1 MKLKI
6 INSQTNEELQEFD
19 LASAIRSDGKC
30 IVGRSATSGLVLEST
45 DISRKHGKFSYRS
58 GKYYFTD
65 TGSSN
70 GSLINNQVATKN
82 KAYLL
87 QAGDVIHLGE
97 FLLIPQPISGVYE
110 DATVIAPIA
119 FAPSNGA
126 KPIVSET
133 PSSPEVISEMTPVDE
148 AAAEEIPAAT
158 TELENM
164 EQSDRD
170 DIPSEES
177 DLAESNLAES
187 DLAESDLE
195 DILADASL
203 EQPHEDISEIAVD
216 ESTILPESISPED
229 MSESDLAED
238 MSENDIAEDM
248 SENDIAEELADSDI
262 PEDMS
267 ASEPAED
274 MSESEPAEDMVENDI
289 AEDMV
294 ENDLAEDMSD
304 SDIAE
309 DMVESDAAEILAA
322 IAEQPDPGEEHHTD
336 IPVAEEIVTEEIVE
350 ENVAVVVE
358 DSVPVEVVQA
368 STVEESSEP
377 SMPAA
382 SIPTEDLAV
391 EAALTEN
398 TYIQTNLPDC
408 INMESTD
415 AIVPPNNE
423 ASNEELS
430 DRDDISAVPEIL
442 KEKSIVLLAHDSQKV
457 ELVDF
462 IERHQATFSK
472 CLFMAPAA
480 ISEALM
486 QYDIPVSHKL
496 PNLTTGGYQEI
507 NSAIASKN
515 LLGVIF
521 LRDFLVPQPT
531 QANDE
536 ALSRSCNVNQV
547 ILATNLAT
555 AQAFE
560 GYLQHLIASTPQ
572 VSLAKGAGQ

>member
-45 DISRKHGKFSYRS
+45 DISRKHGKFSYKS

-82 KAYLL
+82 RAYLL

-119 FAPSNGA
+119 FAPSSNGA
-126 KPIVSET
+126 KPIISET
-133 PSSPEVISEMTPVDE
+133 PSSPEAIGEITPVDE
-148 AAAEEIPAAT
+148 APAEEIPAAT
-158 TELENM
+158 AELENM

-170 DIPSEES
+170 DILSEKLSENS
-177 DLAESNLAES
+177 SAKVTDVVEASIPPEVVAGTTEMPDANIAES
-187 DLAESDLE
+187 DVAESDIE

-203 EQPHEDISEIAVD
+203 EQPHEDISAIAMD
-216 ESTILPESISPED
+216 KSTILPESISPED
-229 MSESDLAED
+229 MAESDTFEGAR
-238 MSENDIAEDM
+238 SEERGVRAT
-248 SENDIAEELADSDI
+248 S
-262 PEDMS
+262 P
-267 ASEPAED
+267 ED
-274 MSESEPAEDMVENDI
+274 MSESEIAEDI
-289 AEDMV
+289 AE
-294 ENDLAEDMSD
+294 SD
-304 SDIAE
+304 T
-309 DMVESDAAEILAA
+309 AEILAA
-322 IAEQPDPGEEHHTD
+322 IAEQPESEESNTNT
-336 IPVAEEIVTEEIVE
+336 PVAEEIVTEEIVE
-350 ENVAVVVE
+350 ENVAVVAE
-358 DSVPVEVVQA
+358 DSVPVEVAAA
-368 STVEESSEP
+368 STVGESSEP
-377 SMPAA
+377 STPAA

-391 EAALTEN
+391 EAAFSEN
-398 TYIQTNLPDC
+398 TYIQTDVPNY
-408 INMESTD
+408 ISMESTH
-415 AIVPPNNE
+415 AIVPTTNE
-423 ASNEELS
+423 VTDEELS

-442 KEKSIVLLAHDSQKV
+442 KEKSIVLLAHDSQKA

-486 QYDIPVSHKL
+486 QYDIPVSRKL
-496 PNLTTGGYQEI
+496 PNLTAGGYQEI

-560 GYLQHLIASTPQ
+560 GYLQYLIASTPK
-572 VSLAKGAGQ
+572 VSLAKGSGQ

>member
-45 DISRKHGKFSYRS
+45 DISRKHGKFSYKS

-119 FAPSNGA
+119 FASPSNGA
-126 KPIVSET
+126 KAIVSET
-133 PSSPEVISEMTPVDE
+133 LSSPEVISEMTPVDE

-170 DIPSEES
+170 DILSEES
-177 DLAESNLAES
+177 DLAES

-203 EQPHEDISEIAVD
+203 EQPHEDISAITMD

-229 MSESDLAED
+229 MV
-238 MSENDIAEDM
+238 
-248 SENDIAEELADSDI
+248 DS
-262 PEDMS
+262 
-267 ASEPAED
+267 
-274 MSESEPAEDMVENDI
+274 DI

-294 ENDLAEDMSD
+294 DSDIPEELLENDLAEDMVD

-309 DMVESDAAEILAA
+309 DMVESDAAEIPAA
-322 IAEQPDPGEEHHTD
+322 IAEQPDPGEVSHTD
-336 IPVAEEIVTEEIVE
+336 TPVVEEIVTEEIVE
-350 ENVAVVVE
+350 ENAVAVAE
-358 DSVPVEVVQA
+358 DSVPVEVAEA
-368 STVEESSEP
+368 STVEESLEP
-377 SMPAA
+377 FTPAA

-391 EAALTEN
+391 EAAFTEN
-398 TYIQTNLPDC
+398 TYIQTDLPDC
-408 INMESTD
+408 ISMESTD
-415 AIVPPNNE
+415 EIVPPTNE
-423 ASNEELS
+423 TTDEELS

-442 KEKSIVLLAHDSQKV
+442 KEKSIVLLAHDSQKA

-480 ISEALM
+480 IGEALM
-486 QYDIPVSHKL
+486 QYDIPVSRQL
-496 PNLTTGGYQEI
+496 LNLTAGGYQEI

-560 GYLQHLIASTPQ
+560 GYLQHLIASTPK
-572 VSLAKGAGQ
+572 VSLAEGSGQ